1 MATLSL
7 GRCHVCGGALPGP
20 GRYCSRICRMMMAGF
35 WKFFTLRSILMSVR
49 WAGAPSQEVVR
60 KKYLQMRM
68 SKGVKRLSISSVV
81 LSEVLVEIAEI
92 VEYGW

>member
-7 GRCHVCGGALPGP
+7 GRCHVCGGALP
-20 GRYCSRICRMMMAGF
+20 
-35 WKFFTLRSILMSVR
+35 
-49 WAGAPSQEVVR
+49 
-60 KKYLQMRM
+60 
-68 SKGVKRLSISSVV
+68 V

>member
-7 GRCHVCGGALPGP
+7 GRCHVCGVALSGP
-20 GRYCSRICRMMMAGF
+20 GRYCSRTCRMMMAAF
-35 WKFFTLRSILMSVR
+35 WEFLMLRSILMSAR
-49 WAGAPSQEVVR
+49 WAGAPSQEVLR
-60 KKYLQMRM
+60 KEYLQMRM
-68 SKGVKRLSISSVV
+68 SKGVKRLSISSDV

>member
-1 MATLSL
+1 
-7 GRCHVCGGALPGP
+7 
-20 GRYCSRICRMMMAGF
+20 
-35 WKFFTLRSILMSVR
+35 MSAR
-49 WAGAPSQEVVR
+49 WAGAASQEVLR

-68 SKGVKRLSISSVV
+68 SEGVKRLSISSDV

>member
-1 MATLSL
+1 
-7 GRCHVCGGALPGP
+7 
-20 GRYCSRICRMMMAGF
+20 MMMAAF
-35 WKFFTLRSILMSVR
+35 WEFFMLRSILMSAR
-49 WAGAPSQEVVR
+49 RAGAPSQAVLR

-68 SKGVKRLSISSVV
+68 GEGVKRLSISSDV